1 MIKLARASVS
11 TFCASILL
19 LMVLVGARSSAAAT
33 LELQLHGGTHTLSDA
48 QLRAMP
54 GWQTIVIDTDP
65 AYHGRHSYQ
74 ALPLKVLLPALPA
87 QGNLLFTANDGFVA
101 TIPNASFLGKAQAW
115 LALENPAAPWPALA
129 AGKPSAGPLY
139 LIWTDTAG
147 AHISSEQWPYQIA
160 KIAET
165 QALEQRY
172 PQLQVHADAAE
183 QGGALRGLQVF
194 AKNCATCHSLN
205 GGGDAHIG
213 PDLNLPYSPTE
224 YFEAGML
231 RRLIRQPAAV
241 RSWAQSSMPG
251 FSVEIISAQE
261 LDDLLLYL
269 RQMAR
274 QRQP

>member
-1 MIKLARASVS
+1 MIKLACASVS
-11 TFCASILL
+11 TFCVSFLL
-19 LMVLVGARSSAAAT
+19 LTTLGWPLSSAAAT
-33 LELQLHGGTHTLSDA
+33 LELQLRGRTHTLSDA

-54 GWQTIVIDTDP
+54 GWQTIVIEADP

-74 ALPLKVLLPALPA
+74 ALPLKTLLPVLPA

-172 PQLQVHADAAE
+172 PQLQVQVDAAE
-183 QGGALRGLQVF
+183 PESAVRGLQVF
-194 AKNCATCHSLN
+194 IKNCATCHSLN

-251 FSVEIISAQE
+251 FSVEIVSEPE
-261 LDDLLLYL
+261 LNDLLIYL

-274 QRQP
+274 QRLP